1 MAIVRIMILLVVTTG
16 MAMAVLWHVRE
27 TVIVGYRIIELDK
40 KKGILEERN
49 RVLAGQIGTLKSPGR
64 ILKNLDDMDIKL
76 LLPVPP
82 VEANNNDNVTKVRK
96 VTKTTKV
103 TKVTKPKRAAR
114 RARTTNVVY
123 KSKPKKAIKRARKA
137 TKRAR
142 TTTVVYKSKA
152 EKLKKSTRQFNG
164 R

>member
-1 MAIVRIMILLVVTTG
+1 MAIVRIMILLGVTTG
-16 MAMAVLWHVRE
+16 MAMVVLWHVRQ

-40 KKGILEERN
+40 KRIILEERN

-76 LLPVPP
+76 LPPVPP

-103 TKVTKPKRAAR
+103 TEATKPKRAAR
-114 RARTTNVVY
+114 RARTIN
-123 KSKPKKAIKRARKA
+123 I
-137 TKRAR
+137 
-142 TTTVVYKSKA
+142 VYKSKA
-152 EKLKKSTRQFNG
+152 RKVKKRTRQLNG
-164 R
+164 REGR

>member
-1 MAIVRIMILLVVTTG
+1 MAIVRIMILLGVTTG
-16 MAMAVLWHVRE
+16 MAMVVLWHVRQ

-40 KKGILEERN
+40 KRAILEERN

-76 LLPVPP
+76 LPPVPP

-103 TKVTKPKRAAR
+103 TEATKPKRAAR
-114 RARTTNVVY
+114 RARTIN
-123 KSKPKKAIKRARKA
+123 I
-137 TKRAR
+137 
-142 TTTVVYKSKA
+142 VYKSKA
-152 EKLKKSTRQFNG
+152 RKVKKRTRQLNG
-164 R
+164 REGR